1 MKPETI
7 MNHGKS
13 AGCQRNSL
21 PIGAD
26 YVSAVSGG
34 MVCKAGFG

>member
-7 MNHGKS
+7 INHGET
-13 AGCQRNSL
+13 AGCQRDLL

-26 YVSAVSGG
+26 NVSAVSGG